1 MFKPLHTLFFAC
13 CLMLL
18 TGVFSCTNQ
27 TEITSTGVTIRLPNE
42 PESLHPIFSK
52 SIYATQI
59 ESLILLPIA
68 EYDPIS
74 MELSPILITSIP
86 AGEDIK
92 TEGKHDG
99 GKVFE
104 LEFRP
109 EAKWADGTPVTGRD
123 YLFTFKSVYNPY
135 VNSTAWKNFMTFIDE
150 IVVDPNN
157 PQHVSVYLDSA
168 YSLDIEAIINW
179 NLYPEKV
186 YDPEGL
192 MSSFSLEDLRNPD
205 IEWTPEQDSLL
216 KRFAT
221 LYESPEYFREN
232 VSGSGAYALDEWV
245 TGEYIRLKRKDN
257 WWGDQITNPPSLL
270 QAYPSSITYRI
281 ILDEA
286 ASEAAIKTGEIDLMA
301 GITPSTFNRLR
312 NNTEWKDRL
321 NTFTPAIMQ
330 VNYIELN
337 HRNPILADV
346 RVRKAL
352 AYSID
357 YDGML
362 NNVMEGL
369 ATRATSP
376 IHPDK
381 PYYNHDLKPVTR
393 DIKKSIALLEEA
405 GWHDTNSNGIPDKV
419 INGKLEELHLE
430 VKITN
435 KEEGIA
441 ISSILKEN
449 AKEAGFDIEIVIVDP
464 SQIQQ
469 DARQKNFD
477 LLPLRIRAFPF
488 VDDPYNIWHSDN
500 DRQGGGN
507 RSGFRSAELDNIME
521 KLRRTDDSLAQVTL
535 LKEFQQI
542 IYDEQA
548 GIFLYTPLERI
559 VSSKRIQFPLSTLRP
574 GYFENLIRPA
584 E

>member
-1 MFKPLHTLFFAC
+1 MLKKLHTLLFAI
-13 CLMLL
+13 CLIAL
-18 TGVFSCTNQ
+18 TGIFSCSNEAETA
-27 TEITSTGVTIRLPNE
+27 SHSVTIRLPNE

-68 EYDPIS
+68 EYDPIT
-74 MELSPILITSIP
+74 MELSPILISSIP
-86 AGEDIK
+86 TGENI
-92 TEGKHDG
+92 TEGKHAG
-99 GKVFE
+99 GKVFNFK
-104 LEFRP
+104 FRP
-109 EAKWADGTPVTGRD
+109 EAKWADGSPVTGND

-135 VNSTAWKNFMTFIDE
+135 VNSAAWKNFMNFIDE

-157 PQHVSVYLDSA
+157 PQNVSVYLDSA
-168 YSLDIEAIINW
+168 YSLDVEAVINW
-179 NLYPEKV
+179 NLYPENV

-192 MSSFSLEDLRNPD
+192 MSSFTLEDLRNPD
-205 IEWTPEQDSLL
+205 IVWTVEQDSLL

-221 LYESPEYFREN
+221 LYESPEFFRDN
-232 VSGSGAYALDEWV
+232 VSGSGAYELDEWV
-245 TGEYIRLKRKDN
+245 TGEYIRLKRKST
-257 WWGDQITNPPSLL
+257 WWGDQMKDPPSLL

-301 GITPSTFNRLR
+301 GITPSSFNRMR
-312 NNTEWKDRL
+312 NNPEWAEKL
-321 NTFTPAIMQ
+321 NFDTPALMQ
-330 VNYIELN
+330 INYIEIN

-352 AYSID
+352 AHAID
-357 YDGML
+357 YDAIL

-369 ATRATSP
+369 AARATSP

-381 PYYNHDLKPVTR
+381 HYYHKDLQPITR
-393 DIKKSIALLEEA
+393 DIKKSLALLEEA
-405 GWHDTNSNGIPDKV
+405 GWNDTNGNGIPDK
-419 INGKLEELHLE
+419 IIDGKLKELHLGI
-430 VKITN
+430 KITN
-435 KEEGIA
+435 KEEGMATATIV
-441 ISSILKEN
+441 KEN
-449 AKEAGFDIEIVIVDP
+449 AKEAGFDIELVVVDP

-469 DARQKNFD
+469 DVRQRNFD
-477 LLPLRIRAFPF
+477 LLPLRVRAFPHM
-488 VDDPYNIWHSDN
+488 DDPYTIWHSDN

-507 RSGFRSAELDNIME
+507 RSGFRSEALDDAME
-521 KLRRTDDSLAQVTL
+521 ELRRADDPAEQEAA

-559 VSSKRIQFPLSTLRP
+559 VSSKRIQFPPSTRRP
-574 GYFENLIRPA
+574 GYFENMIRPA
-584 E
+584 EL